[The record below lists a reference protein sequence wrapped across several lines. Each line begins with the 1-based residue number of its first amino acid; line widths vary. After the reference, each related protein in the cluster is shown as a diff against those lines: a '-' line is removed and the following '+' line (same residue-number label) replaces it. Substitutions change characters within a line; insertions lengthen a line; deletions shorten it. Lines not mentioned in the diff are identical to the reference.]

1 MRGFQWTPAQ
11 TGKEGLFR
19 LVEQAHKS
27 YKDEVT
33 TRQKSYRRYVLDFTH
48 SHRFHDANDAWSK
61 NEHLK
66 NYHTVIELLRKHE
79 ILIRKHFDHDLLDE
93 NGIIKLLNEFTP
105 LTCRNPLPSPTTAV
119 RGILFRP
126 IRIPTSDL
134 YLTDIL
140 WTSLC
145 SLPMRSV
152 CLRKFWMQTMLPFVM
167 RQTHCRL

>member
-19 LVEQAHKS
+19 LVEQAQKS

-48 SHRFHDANDAWSK
+48 SHRFHDAIDAWSK

-93 NGIIKLLNEFTP
+93 NGIIKLLNEFYAIDLSESTTESDNSSPGNPIQTIQNTNIKP
-105 LTCRNPLPSPTTAV
+105 LLDRYTL
-119 RGILFRP
+119 
-126 IRIPTSDL
+126 DL
-134 YLTDIL
+134 IVQLANEVQSI
-140 WTSLC
+140 
-145 SLPMRSV
+145 SV
-152 CLRKFWMQTMLPFVM
+152 K
-167 RQTHCRL
+167 

>member
-1 MRGFQWTPAQ
+1 MKRAMRGFQWTPAQ

-19 LVEQAHKS
+19 LVEQAQKS

-66 NYHTVIELLRKHE
+66 NYHTVIELLGKHE

-93 NGIIKLLNEFTP
+93 NGIIKLLNEFYAID
-105 LTCRNPLPSPTTAV
+105 LSESTTESDNSS

-126 IRIPTSDL
+126 IRIPTSNL

-140 WTSLC
+140 MDLMC
-145 SLPMRSV
+145 S
-152 CLRKFWMQTMLPFVM
+152 CQ
-167 RQTHCRL
+167 